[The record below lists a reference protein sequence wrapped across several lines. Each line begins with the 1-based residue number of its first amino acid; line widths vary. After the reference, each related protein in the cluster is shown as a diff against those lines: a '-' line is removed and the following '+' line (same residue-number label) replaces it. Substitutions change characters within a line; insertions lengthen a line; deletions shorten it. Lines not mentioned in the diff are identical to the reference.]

1 MLEGEVTD
9 MGLGLGGR
17 AQLPEVLQKILAL
30 SADMP
35 HLFSHCQPVW
45 SRLTGQDGDADQD
58 DRCTS

>member
-9 MGLGLGGR
+9 MGLGLGGW
-17 AQLPEVLQKILAL
+17 AQLPEVLQKILAF

-35 HLFSHCQPVW
+35 PLFSHWQPVW

-58 DRCTS
+58 DRCTT